1 MELTN
6 HEREPIPSDP
16 TKLTLGDEWTE
27 ERFETGE
34 WGPSNKSGID
44 AMFECDHHGEVAN
57 IEVIPI
63 RYERQGRKE
72 TSRGLSGGYR
82 AETHSDKIG
91 QAPDVKPMTAFGVY
105 LMYTPIG
112 GRELAEYTVT
122 AEAGDA
128 LAVACWLSQYTT
140 DGVRFEELV
149 HTHNGT
155 DPSDTRENQ
164 PDDNEHVERAFA
176 EQPERCL
183 LTGKRTQSHVVDI
196 PYRYGP
202 LLDGFPTTYQG
213 VPCVPS
219 DISSI
224 VGVISHSAWQEHDVA
239 DDLFTEPI
247 QRTAE
252 GEYTLDE
259 EDVEFLREQQADTVA
274 VRRLG
279 AD

>member
-1 MELTN
+1 MDFAD
-6 HEREPIPSDP
+6 HEREPIPNDH
-16 TKLTLGDEWTE
+16 TKLTLGKEWTE

-34 WGPSNKSGID
+34 WGPSNKPGID
-44 AMFECDHHGEVAN
+44 AMFECEHHGEVTSIQVAP
-57 IEVIPI
+57 V

-72 TSRGLSGGYR
+72 TLHGFSRGYR
-82 AETHSDKIG
+82 AETQSDEIG
-91 QAPDVKPMTAFGVY
+91 QAPDVNVMTAFRVHLAY
-105 LMYTPIG
+105 SPIG
-112 GRELAEYTVT
+112 GQEFTNYTI
-122 AEAGDA
+122 AADAGDA
-128 LAVACWLSQYTT
+128 LAVACWLSQYAT
-140 DGVRFEELV
+140 DGITFEELV

-155 DPSDTRENQ
+155 DPSDHREHQ
-164 PDDNEHVERAFA
+164 PDDNDRVERAFA

-183 LTGKRTQSHVVDI
+183 LTEKRTQSHVVDI

-202 LLDGFPTTYQG
+202 LLKGFPTTYQG

-239 DDLFTEPI
+239 DNLFTAPV

-259 EDVEFLREQQADTVA
+259 EVIELLREKQADAVA

-279 AD
+279 VD